1 MLQVIGVRKG
11 KENFMGYETVKYEQT
26 GHIVKITLNLPE
38 QRNPLT
44 EQLTKD
50 LVQAIRRADNDEVI
64 RAIIVTGEGKAFSA
78 GGNLNEFKKNFEK
91 SVPDLYDEGIKSN
104 ALFRLGTEVA
114 TPIISS
120 VNGAALGGGTGFV
133 AMSHIAIASDQA
145 KLGLTE
151 LRLGI
156 APFAILPWVRRAVG
170 ERRVMEMML
179 TAEILSAKEAE
190 ELNLVHRVVPHDQLE
205 EETWKVAETIS
216 SYSPMAVRLALDA
229 FYSTEQVDLDKSFDM
244 LSTLRLVSF
253 RSEDVKEGASAFLE
267 KRQPL
272 WQGR

>member
-1 MLQVIGVRKG
+1 M
-11 KENFMGYETVKYEQT
+11 YETILYEQT
-26 GHIVKITLNLPE
+26 DHIVKITLNLPE

-50 LVQAIRRADNDEVI
+50 LVDAIRKADQDDSV
-64 RAIIVTGEGKAFSA
+64 RVIIVTGAGKAFSA
-78 GGNLNEFKKNFEK
+78 GGSLNEFKENFVK
-91 SVPDLYDEGIKSN
+91 SVPELYDEGIKSN
-104 ALFRLGTEVA
+104 ALFRLGTEVS
-114 TPIISS
+114 TPIIAS

-133 AMSHIAIASDQA
+133 AMSHIAIASDKA

-179 TAEILSAKEAE
+179 TAEILSAEEAQE
-190 ELNLVHRVVPHDQLE
+190 VNLVHKVVPDEALE
-205 EETWKVAETIS
+205 ERTWQLAETIS
-216 SYSPMAVRLALDA
+216 SYSPLAVKLALDA
-229 FYSTEQVDLDKSFDM
+229 FYSTEQVDLDKSFNM

-253 RSEDVKEGASAFLE
+253 RSEDLKEGASAFLE
-267 KRQPL
+267 KRKPN
-272 WQGR
+272 WQGK